1 MGNRAK
7 FAAEIGQCA
16 SMEKVEGELV
26 IQEENDNVFLSVK
39 SEQKSH
45 HGLHQFFPQA
55 LIGKRVIVRRKGDDL
70 IIRPD
75 IGRK

>member
-26 IQEENDNVFLSVK
+26 IQEENDNVFLSVI
-39 SEQKSH
+39 SEQGFH
-45 HGLHQFFPQA
+45 HGLHQFFPKVS
-55 LIGKRVIVRRKGDDL
+55 IGKRVLVRRSGCNV
-70 IIRPD
+70 IIQL
-75 IGRK
+75 KE